1 VRNFGLGV
9 NNAFSRIGG
18 LLSPYALLARHL
30 AWPYG
35 PELIFAVLSLV
46 AAALVFLLPHDK
58 KGGCIVLAV
67 LPAQQQQQQRQHANN
82 SSATTAEKHGS
93 VVSAQTQCQCVP
105 RSAVQVGMLPWMLG
119 CPVNSARNM
128 TSSTPLTAVITV

>member
-1 VRNFGLGV
+1 MRNFGLGV

-46 AAALVFLLPHDK
+46 AAGLVFLLPHDK
-58 KGGCIVLAV
+58 KGGWVGGGLWFFGGGGRAH
-67 LPAQQQQQQRQHANN
+67 RQHI
-82 SSATTAEKHGS
+82 
-93 VVSAQTQCQCVP
+93 
-105 RSAVQVGMLPWMLG
+105 
-119 CPVNSARNM
+119 
-128 TSSTPLTAVITV
+128 SSTAAQHSSTAAAEQHNNQTRP

>member
-1 VRNFGLGV
+1 MRNFGLGV

-46 AAALVFLLPHDK
+46 AAGLVFLLPHDK
-58 KGGCIVLAV
+58 KGGWVGGGLWFFGGGGACSQAAYQQHSST
-67 LPAQQQQQQRQHANN
+67 AQQHSSSRTAQQPNTSLSRSEIA
-82 SSATTAEKHGS
+82 AT
-93 VVSAQTQCQCVP
+93 
-105 RSAVQVGMLPWMLG
+105 
-119 CPVNSARNM
+119 
-128 TSSTPLTAVITV
+128 